1 MPRRAVD
8 LPASLTAFDG
18 PGAVVSTV
26 GRTIDLSCGGCR
38 LVTDEPFPLGSEPT
52 VSLRLAGGTTVLAR
66 AAIIERSSDGGGFQ
80 YRLMFTDIDDEDRV
94 RVAALVA
101 GSPAN

>member
-1 MPRRAVD
+1 MDV
-8 LPASLTAFDG
+8 PASMTAFDG

-52 VSLRLAGGTTVLAR
+52 VSLRFDGATVLAR
-66 AAIIERSSDGGGFQ
+66 AAIIERVRDGGAFH
-80 YRLMFTDIDDEDRV
+80 YRVMFTDLDDEDR
-94 RVAALVA
+94 ALLDKLVA
-101 GSPAN
+101 V